1 MKIKGIVTNIIFRN
15 DDSGYTILSVDTSDS
30 DITCVG
36 TMPFF
41 NQGDNVEMEGEI
53 VYHDKYGEQ
62 FNISSIS
69 LLKPSSRSS
78 IIKFLSSGNLKG
90 IGKKTAEAI
99 YEAFGKDSID
109 LVYQNTDRLL
119 EVEGIGKKKL
129 EDIKLSVEETRDSR
143 RSIEYLQ
150 GLNISYSLAMKI
162 YQKYGEST
170 IDLVKHNPY
179 KLVED
184 IRGIGF
190 AMADNIAL
198 NMQMDSSSKFR
209 ISAGLYHVLNAEADL
224 NGHTCLKLD
233 YLVDKSTSL
242 LKLEAEKIKEVIN
255 DDVIAGKLVL
265 VSIEDV
271 NYIYSASL
279 LKAEKSVAMALASKI
294 DEKYIFDID
303 FDYDLSV
310 FSDEQREAIKM
321 AFESMVL
328 VITGGPGTGK
338 TTIIN
343 AICKILSKNK
353 LSYALAA
360 PTGRAA
366 KRIKESTGEDAYTIH
381 RLIGIRPDE
390 IVAEYNEDNPIEKD
404 YLIVDEMSMV
414 DIHLM
419 KNLLAAVGEKTAI
432 ILVGD
437 SDQLPSVGPG
447 NVLKDILDTDIKSV
461 RLKKI
466 FRQAGKSNI
475 IVNAHRINEGKY
487 PILNEKDKDFFFID
501 ADNRNFMDNLIN
513 LLKVRLPE
521 YYKFDPIK
529 DIQILSPSKKT
540 DWGVANINEKI
551 QEAINKE
558 NESLKVNNRLFK
570 LKDKVMQVRNNYD
583 LKAINHGDDFDEGVY
598 NGDIGFVE
606 KIDTIDESLDVRFD
620 DGRLIRYK
628 KEDIKDLD
636 LSYAITIHKS
646 QGSEFPCLIIPMM
659 QVAPMLLTRNLL
671 YTGVT
676 RARKIVILL
685 GKKNILKTMVDN
697 NRSNRRFTNLSYWIR
712 EMGKVIND
720 WFIISR

>member
-190 AMADNIAL
+190 TMADNIAL

-242 LKLEAEKIKEVIN
+242 LKLEVEKIKEVIN

-265 VSIEDV
+265 VAIKDV

-321 AFESMVL
+321 AFESMAL

-540 DWGVANINEKI
+540 DWGVANINDKI

>member
-90 IGKKTAEAI
+90 IGKKTAKAI

-190 AMADNIAL
+190 AKADNIAL

-242 LKLEAEKIKEVIN
+242 LKLEVEKIKEVIN

-265 VSIEDV
+265 VAIEDV

-294 DEKYIFDID
+294 DENYIFDID

-321 AFESMVL
+321 AFESMAF

-475 IVNAHRINEGKY
+475 IVNAHRINDGKY

-628 KEDIKDLD
+628 KEEIKDLD

-720 WFIISR
+720 

>member
-15 DDSGYTILSVDTSDS
+15 DESGYTILSVDTSDS

-41 NQGDNVEMEGEI
+41 NQGDNVEMEGDI

-69 LLKPSSRSS
+69 LLKPSSRDA

-90 IGKKTAEAI
+90 VGKKTAELI
-99 YEAFGKDSID
+99 YEKFSKDSVD
-109 LVYQNTDRLL
+109 VVYQHTDMLL

-129 EDIKLSVEETRDSR
+129 EAIKLSVEETRDSR
-143 RSIEYLQ
+143 RSIEFLQ
-150 GLNISYSLAMKI
+150 GLNITYNLAMKI

-170 IDLVKHNPY
+170 IDLVKNNPY

-190 AMADNIAL
+190 AMADNIAF

-209 ISAGLYHVLNAEADL
+209 ISAGLYHVLNTEADL

-233 YLVDKSTSL
+233 YLINKSASL
-242 LKLEAEKIKEVIN
+242 LKLEQDKIKEVIN

-265 VSIEDV
+265 VAIEEV

-294 DEKYIFDID
+294 NEKYIFDVKI
-303 FDYDLSV
+303 DYDLSI
-310 FSDEQREAIKM
+310 FSDEQKEAIKK
-321 AFESMVL
+321 AFESMAL

-366 KRIKESTGEDAYTIH
+366 KRMQESTGEDAHTIH

-419 KNLLAAVGEKTAI
+419 KNLMAAVGEKTAI

-501 ADNRNFMDNLIN
+501 TDSEKFMDNLID
-513 LLKVRLPE
+513 LLKVRLPK
-521 YYKFDPIK
+521 YYKFDPLK

-558 NESLKVNNRLFK
+558 KESLKVNNRIFK
-570 LKDKVMQVRNNYD
+570 LKDKLMQVRNNYD
-583 LKAINHGDDFDEGVY
+583 LKAINHGDDFDDGVY

-606 KIDTIDESLDVRFD
+606 QIDKIDESLDVRFD

-646 QGSEFPCLIIPMM
+646 QGSEFPCVIIPMM

-676 RARKIVILL
+676 RARKIVLLL
-685 GKKNILKTMVDN
+685 GNKNILKKMVDN
-697 NRSNRRFTNLSYWIR
+697 NRSNKRFTNLSYWIR
-712 EMGKVIND
+712 EMGKLIDD

>member
-109 LVYQNTDRLL
+109 FVYQNTDRLL

-209 ISAGLYHVLNAEADL
+209 ISAGLYHVLNTEADL

-233 YLVDKSTSL
+233 YLVDKSTNL
-242 LKLEAEKIKEVIN
+242 LKLEIEKIKEVIN

-265 VSIEDV
+265 VAIEDV

-279 LKAEKSVAMALASKI
+279 LKAEKSVAMALARKI

-310 FSDEQREAIKM
+310 FSDEQKEAIKM
-321 AFESMVL
+321 AFESMAL

-343 AICKILSKNK
+343 AICKNLSKNK

-466 FRQAGKSNI
+466 FRQAGESNI

-501 ADNRNFMDNLIN
+501 ADNRTFMDNLIN

-551 QEAINKE
+551 QEAINNE

-570 LKDKVMQVRNNYD
+570 LKDKVMQVKNNYD

-598 NGDIGFVE
+598 NGDIGFIE
-606 KIDTIDESLDVRFD
+606 QIDTIDESLVVRFD
-620 DGRLIRYK
+620 DGRLIHYK

-646 QGSEFPCLIIPMM
+646 QGSEFACLIIPMM

-697 NRSNRRFTNLSYWIR
+697 NRSNRRFTNLSYWIK

-720 WFIISR
+720 

>member
-90 IGKKTAEAI
+90 IGKKTAKAI

-242 LKLEAEKIKEVIN
+242 LKLEVEKIKEVIN

-265 VSIEDV
+265 VAIEDV
-271 NYIYSASL
+271 NYVYSASL

-294 DEKYIFDID
+294 DENYIFDID

-310 FSDEQREAIKM
+310 FSDEQREAIKI
-321 AFESMVL
+321 AFESMAL

-404 YLIVDEMSMV
+404 YLIFDEMSMV

>member
-190 AMADNIAL
+190 TMADNIAL

-242 LKLEAEKIKEVIN
+242 LKLEVEKIKEVIN

-265 VSIEDV
+265 VAIKDV

-321 AFESMVL
+321 AFESMAL

-540 DWGVANINEKI
+540 DWGVANINDKI

-720 WFIISR
+720 

>member
-242 LKLEAEKIKEVIN
+242 LKLEVEKIKEVIN

-265 VSIEDV
+265 VAIKDV

-321 AFESMVL
+321 AFESMAL

-720 WFIISR
+720 

>member
-90 IGKKTAEAI
+90 IGKKTAKAI

-242 LKLEAEKIKEVIN
+242 LKLEVEKIKEVIN

-265 VSIEDV
+265 VAIEDV

-294 DEKYIFDID
+294 DENYIFDID

-321 AFESMVL
+321 AFESMAL

-720 WFIISR
+720 

>member
-90 IGKKTAEAI
+90 IGKKTAKAI

-242 LKLEAEKIKEVIN
+242 LKLEVEKIKEVIN

-265 VSIEDV
+265 VAIEDV

-294 DEKYIFDID
+294 DENYIFDID

-321 AFESMVL
+321 AFESMAF

-501 ADNRNFMDNLIN
+501 ADNRTFMDNLIN

-583 LKAINHGDDFDEGVY
+583 LKAINHGDDFDDGVY

-720 WFIISR
+720 

>member
-90 IGKKTAEAI
+90 IGKKTAKAI

-242 LKLEAEKIKEVIN
+242 LKLEVEKIKEVIN

-265 VSIEDV
+265 VAIEDV

-294 DEKYIFDID
+294 DENYIFDIG

-321 AFESMVL
+321 AFESMAF

-475 IVNAHRINEGKY
+475 IVNAHRINDGKY

-628 KEDIKDLD
+628 KEEIKDLD

-720 WFIISR
+720 

>member
-90 IGKKTAEAI
+90 IGKKTANAI

-242 LKLEAEKIKEVIN
+242 LKLEVEKIKEVIN

-265 VSIEDV
+265 VAIEDV
-271 NYIYSASL
+271 NYVYSASL

-294 DEKYIFDID
+294 DENYIFDID

-321 AFESMVL
+321 AFESMAL

-720 WFIISR
+720 